1 MGILE
6 RERVLQK
13 PRFLGILHDF
23 PVSGAKHGSQNVDQ
37 RDRHQDGVT
46 NEQKDDD
53 TLKDVTARNLICG
66 TVA

>member
-1 MGILE
+1 MGISE

-13 PRFLGILHDF
+13 PSFLGILHDF
-23 PVSGAKHGSQNVDQ
+23 PVSGAKHGGKDVNQ